1 MSVKGGENSETVR
14 LAVIWNVVMLHVS
27 EVVCWR
33 SKSGNAK
40 TAELARASVAAA
52 AAAKNNFI
60 VSEECWIE
68 DRGED
73 VLDLLE
79 MGLL

>member
-1 MSVKGGENSETVR
+1 MKGGENSETVR

-52 AAAKNNFI
+52 AAKNDFI
-60 VSEECWIE
+60 VSEGCWIE